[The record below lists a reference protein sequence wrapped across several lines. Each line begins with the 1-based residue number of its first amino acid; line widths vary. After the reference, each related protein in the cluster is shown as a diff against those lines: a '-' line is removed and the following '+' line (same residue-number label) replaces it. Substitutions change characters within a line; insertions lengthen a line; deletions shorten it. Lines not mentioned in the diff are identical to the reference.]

1 VAPDRYGNAVAS
13 TDRRIVVR
21 SLPALI
27 ALLVA
32 LFVAPRAT
40 AAVVGPDARPLT
52 HSALVQADPP
62 GAETSE
68 ASSTLD
74 TESGA
79 IVADTT
85 PVLRSQRVS
94 GPAGSRAPPATR

>member
-1 VAPDRYGNAVAS
+1 MAS

-40 AAVVGPDARPLT
+40 AAVAGPDARPLT

-62 GAETSE
+62 AAATSE

-74 TESGA
+74 DQSGTV
-79 IVADTT
+79 VADTT
-85 PVLRSQRVS
+85 RVLRSQRVT
-94 GPAGSRAPPATR
+94 GPAGSRAPPAAR